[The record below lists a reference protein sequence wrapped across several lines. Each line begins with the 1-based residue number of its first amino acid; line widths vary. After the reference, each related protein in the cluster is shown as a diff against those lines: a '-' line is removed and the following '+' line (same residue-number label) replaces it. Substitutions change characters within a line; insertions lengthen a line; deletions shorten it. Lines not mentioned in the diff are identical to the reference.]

1 MSIGNELLKQL
12 ETEIRNVLEIP
23 AEWLP
28 ESYRG
33 KRKTRKLSSVYNQL
47 KRSDSKFDRDPR
59 EVRGSAEREAVLAKY
74 ARMAEQNLELEFDSN
89 EDSLY
94 TNQLTFCGAMVKA
107 GLMDVEDFE
116 NE

>member
-1 MSIGNELLKQL
+1 MSIGQELLKEL

-23 AEWLP
+23 SEWLP
-28 ESYRG
+28 ENYRG

-47 KRSDSKFDRDPR
+47 KRSDSKLDRDPR
-59 EVRGSAEREAVLAKY
+59 EVRGSKEREAVLAKY

-107 GLMDVEDFE
+107 GLMDQEDFD